1 MESRIAPQLS
11 HVGDVKWK
19 IPQGEDTTTRRL
31 DGSVE
36 DVLMSCLLFYQHP
49 TRTMRWANGADEP
62 GKKESFKSN
71 ASRHNKAKHIF
82 ISSCGARRVLWS
94 RMSFPSAARLVPLV
108 GWLGRM
114 PGVDERSKHRLEALL
129 VPHNALTNLMENGGK
144 ERGLFRKS

>member
-1 MESRIAPQLS
+1 MAAMESRIAPQLS

-36 DVLMSCLLFYQHP
+36 DMLMSCLLFYQHP

-82 ISSCGARRVLWS
+82 ISSCGARRVVWS
-94 RMSFPSAARLVPLV
+94 RMSSPSAQLGWFRWLV
-108 GWLGRM
+108 G
-114 PGVDERSKHRLEALL
+114 A
-129 VPHNALTNLMENGGK
+129 NA
-144 ERGLFRKS
+144 